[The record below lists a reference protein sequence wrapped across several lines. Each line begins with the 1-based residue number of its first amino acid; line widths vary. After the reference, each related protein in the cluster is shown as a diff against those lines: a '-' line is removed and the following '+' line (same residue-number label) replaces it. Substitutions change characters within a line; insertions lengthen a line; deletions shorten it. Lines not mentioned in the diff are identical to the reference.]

1 MNDIAAV
8 PALTVDGLVC
18 GIGPL
23 TILQGVSL
31 AVQARE
37 VVVVLGANGAGKTAL
52 LRTIAGLI
60 TPRAGSIRLFGEAIT
75 GWPAHRIA
83 RAGIGHVPSGR
94 ELFPRLTVADHL
106 ELGGRFCT
114 PARRA
119 ELRRRLYEM
128 FPVLAE
134 RAAQRAGTLSGDR
147 KSTRLNSSHTV
158 IYPLSLH
165 DALPIWAFLHPGP
178 ARRIASAPVRD
189 VPRPCRAGRAAG
201 GHIVRRRTADG
212 GDRPGIDDRSP
223 RAAAGRAVDRAGPE
237 DRVGPVPDLS
247 RTAPPGGQHSA
258 RRTEPLA
265 RAERGGPRLCHRSR
279 PHCARRDRRRTGR
292 R

>member
-119 ELRRRLYEM
+119 ELRRRLFEM

-134 RAAQRAGTLSGDR
+134 RAAQRAGTLSGGEQQMVAIARALMTDPR
-147 KSTRLNSSHTV
+147 VLLLDEPSTGLAPKIVLALFQTFPELRRQGVSILLAEQS
-158 IYPLSLH
+158 LSLGLSAADRGYVIDH
-165 DALPIWAFLHPGP
+165 G
-178 ARRIASAPVRD
+178 RIVL
-189 VPRPCRAGRAAG
+189 AGTAAELA
-201 GHIVRRRTADG
+201 ADKRVA
-212 GDRPGIDDRSP
+212 DTYL
-223 RAAAGRAVDRAGPE
+223 GR
-237 DRVGPVPDLS
+237 
-247 RTAPPGGQHSA
+247 
-258 RRTEPLA
+258 
-265 RAERGGPRLCHRSR
+265 
-279 PHCARRDRRRTGR
+279 
-292 R
+292 